1 MPKLKTHSG
10 AKKRFNLTK
19 TGKVKRAKAFKSHIL
34 TKKDTNLFD
43 LHDPLILPGFLL
55 PLLLKLAKGYWGSKS
70 KHFKMANQ
78 AVMKS
83 LTYAYTGRKL
93 KKRDFRSLWITR
105 ISAACKMN
113 GMNYSTFMHG
123 LKVAGIEINRKM
135 LSEMAISNP
144 AAFTQLIEIAKK
156 A

>member
-1 MPKLKTHSG
+1 MARVKG
-10 AKKRFNLTK
+10 AMMTRKRRN
-19 TGKVKRAKAFKSHIL
+19 KV
-34 TKKDTNLFD
+34 
-43 LHDPLILPGFLL
+43 
-55 PLLLKLAKGYWGSKS
+55 LKLAKGYWGSKS
-70 KHFKMANQ
+70 KHFKMAKQ